1 MPIKLAILSS
11 LVPGSSGSGLLES
24 TNSEDN
30 YKRAYDEH
38 AALNNGFLVLL
49 GKLNLG
55 EGALESAVLTDLVY
69 YECIGIGVG
78 SEAVTKSLAAL
89 SITSQAY
96 GAVLTVS
103 LGEVVTESGAVLLTA
118 LRAGCSG
125 GTGSLGVV
133 VAESLTFGSSTC
145 RAGLGSLAG
154 SASPAVTVCLAIGLA
169 ACGAYRSLG
178 TGCRAAGVTVSRTL
192 GYATYRTSLGSG
204 AGSVSPYVAESLTL
218 GSATYRTSLG
228 SGAGSVS
235 PIMAESLTLGS
246 ITCRTSLGS
255 SAGSVSPIMAESL
268 TLSSGTYRTGLG
280 SGAGSV
286 SPIMAEC
293 LTLSSG
299 TYRTGLG
306 SGASSVY
313 PGVLTGGIN
322 GYGLSGELHVTYGT
336 LNYGFIASRNSAG
349 GSNHVFLNSG
359 ALGVT
364 GSIHVSSL
372 SGELSVTYGTVNYHI
387 VAAAYSTGGIYVIFL
402 NRISGSMSACAN
414 LIATVGVTAGAGVG
428 GVAAIGTGR
437 SCNDGVILV
446 LRRYLSES
454 AEVEHVIV
462 FIKGNDLNRV
472 LCANLKIADDVV
484 VSSRVN
490 CVFAVNVYDVLGCS
504 AYSIPGKLDLAA

>member
-192 GYATYRTSLGSG
+192 GY
-204 AGSVSPYVAESLTL
+204 
-218 GSATYRTSLG
+218 ATYRTSLG

>member
-1 MPIKLAILSS
+1 MERKKCAEPQRAQRKSYMLIKLAILSS

-154 SASPAVTVCLAIGLA
+154 SASPAVTVCLAVGLA

-204 AGSVSPYVAESLTL
+204 AGSVSPCVAESLTL

-228 SGAGSVS
+228 SSAGSVS

-255 SAGSVSPIMAESL
+255 S
-268 TLSSGTYRTGLG
+268 
-280 SGAGSV
+280 AGSV

-336 LNYGFIASRNSAG
+336 LNYGFIASRSSAG

-359 ALGVT
+359 ALGMA

-414 LIATVGVTAGAGVG
+414 LIATVGITAGAGVG

>member
-1 MPIKLAILSS
+1 MERKKCAEPQRAQRKSYMPIKLAILSS

-24 TNSEDN
+24 TDSEDN

-154 SASPAVTVCLAIGLA
+154 SASPAVTVCLAVGLA

-204 AGSVSPYVAESLTL
+204 AGSVSPCVAESLTL
-218 GSATYRTSLG
+218 GSATY
-228 SGAGSVS
+228 
-235 PIMAESLTLGS
+235 
-246 ITCRTSLGS
+246 RTSLGS

-280 SGAGSV
+280 SGAGSI
-286 SPIMAEC
+286 SPCVAEC

-359 ALGVT
+359 ALGMA

-414 LIATVGVTAGAGVG
+414 LIATVGITAGAGVG